1 MANLETRSQLRAICP
16 CCFGQWA
23 VKGEWIV
30 DHGYT
35 IRGYGFR
42 NGSCYGAGKPHFGTE
57 AGREVAAR
65 IAEEIDTVIDG
76 LEKRAADVEAR
87 RAPVY
92 DYRGIVVEAPT
103 RYQIDAFVH
112 AIEYEIRA
120 NRRAAS
126 TIRERLADWKPAEPV
141 EVKLEKTGPAVHF
154 RAKVYGVLG
163 KMCAGSARETFFHL
177 TDDRSKVTCSRCLS
191 RLAKRDAK
199 TAEVVK

>member
-42 NGSCYGAGKPHFGTE
+42 NGSCYGAGKAHFGTE
-57 AGREVAAR
+57 AGRDIAAR
-65 IAEEIDTVIDG
+65 IAVELDTTAAG
-76 LEKRAADVEAR
+76 FEKRAVDVKAGTEPVYDR
-87 RAPVY
+87 RGNVIAAPVY
-92 DYRGIVVEAPT
+92 
-103 RYQIDAFVH
+103 
-112 AIEYEIRA
+112 AIEAEARSY
-120 NRRAAS
+120 RRSAA
-126 TIRERLADWKPAEPV
+126 TIRERLATWKPADPV